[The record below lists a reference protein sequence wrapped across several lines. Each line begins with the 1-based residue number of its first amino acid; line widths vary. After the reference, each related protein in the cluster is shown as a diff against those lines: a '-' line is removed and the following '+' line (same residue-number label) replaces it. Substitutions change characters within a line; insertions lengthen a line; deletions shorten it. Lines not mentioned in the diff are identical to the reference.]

1 MSANWKT
8 FLGRI
13 MRPISG
19 TAFRSPKLFE
29 PDVRFFL
36 ARLDGLAVS
45 CGGVAL
51 FDDYAEVKRM
61 YTRLEARGR
70 GLAKALLR
78 KIEGETLGSGK
89 SLLRLET
96 GPHQQQAIGLYQ
108 SMGFRP
114 CSAFGPYAAMPARN
128 IEMSL
133 FFEKQLRPSGK

>member
-1 MSANWKT
+1 M
-8 FLGRI
+8 
-13 MRPISG
+13 
-19 TAFRSPKLFE
+19 TAIGNFHQVH
-29 PDVRFFL
+29 D
-36 ARLDGLAVS
+36 AT
-45 CGGVAL
+45 GVAL

-114 CSAFGPYAAMPARN
+114 CSASVRT
-128 IEMSL
+128 
-133 FFEKQLRPSGK
+133 RPCRPVISR